1 MTKVESIT
9 TAGVQHSRF
18 SSLVEI
24 ILLIQEGPLGPYP
37 WRQDPTDPTLRIQ
50 KRWATISKIIKRV
63 TKLRDLTE
71 GDLLYLAIQ
80 KPDLFHWDKVGLLF
94 WNIDNKAIKPRRFAE
109 VIDSMIKTHR
119 IAEITVK
126 DVPKKAKNLKD
137 LIRRKT
143 NG

>member
-18 SSLVEI
+18 SSIVEV

-37 WRQDPTDPTLRIQ
+37 WRQDLTDPTLRIQ

-63 TKLRDLTE
+63 TKARNLTE
-71 GDLLYLAIQ
+71 GDLLYLAVS
-80 KPDLFHWDKVGLLF
+80 KPDLFQWNKVGLLF
-94 WNIDNKAIKPRRFAE
+94 WNIDNKIIEPQRFSE
-109 VIDSMIKTHR
+109 VIDNMIKTHR
-119 IAEITVK
+119 LVENSVP